1 MTYVGRFN
9 GPSHRNND
17 LAQAMTKTAS
27 VALSVPTHARLSLK
41 LGGILLSILHRVVT
55 RPLHLCVH
63 PSVRPSLFFVVR
75 LKNFG
80 LNPQEPTGRPLKS
93 LSKNCDC
100 DFVAVL
106 QFLVA
111 CYATLQPALSV
122 RRSVGPSVRPSI
134 TLYFVVF
141 FFFCGLWPHCSCPN
155 DQVTSNTAPAHPHTT
170 GVAMY
175 PALFFW
181 NRVPG

>member
-17 LAQAMTKTAS
+17 PAQAMTKTAS

-80 LNPQEPTGRPLKS
+80 LNPQELKS

-122 RRSVGPSVRPSI
+122 RRSVGPSVRH
-134 TLYFVVF
+134 TLLFRRSWGFWLY
-141 FFFCGLWPHCSCPN
+141 HSCPN
-155 DQVTSNTAPAHPHTT
+155 APLTSNIAPALLHAT
-170 GVAMY
+170 GVAVY
-175 PALFFW
+175 PALFSYEFIGTI
-181 NRVPG
+181 R